1 MISRRPFVLSI
12 IIASVISLGAYGIYL
27 RRIETAAMD
36 SSQSHAQQTV
46 HSGNSSSETDAV
58 HHRNFLSTVESSP
71 ASEETLQNSSAPVDT
86 HPMPESAYSD
96 GTTGDSALEG
106 DASVI
111 DLHRRVLHRLDHHAY
126 HALLQLILDDERQA
140 TGLDED
146 AAVSL
151 GAAIREFAVGR
162 GMPSDV
168 QSGVSDIQCTAA
180 LCTFLE
186 DRNSPFGM
194 IRRSPEWQAIERQGP
209 VPMVWSVWLQ
219 TQERQGHGRV
229 YMLRP
234 EIERH
239 RDLLEAIV
247 AAP

>member
-36 SSQSHAQQTV
+36 SSQRHAQQTV

-86 HPMPESAYSD
+86 HPMRESGYSD
-96 GTTGDSALEG
+96 ETAGDSALES

-111 DLHRRVLHRLDHHAY
+111 DLNRRVLHRLDHHAY
-126 HALLQLILDDERQA
+126 HDLLQFILDEERQA
-140 TGLDED
+140 TGLDDD

-151 GAAIREFAVGR
+151 EAAIREFAVAR

-186 DRNSPFGM
+186 DRHGPFGM
-194 IRRSPEWQAIERQGP
+194 IRRSPEWQAMEKQGP

-247 AAP
+247 AVP